1 MNLFR
6 LGGNGFIVTLGAM
19 LILSGAI
26 MFYCVKRFSILEHS
40 VCEQSK
46 IIQSLLVN
54 MQEPLEHMH
63 NMQQPLEHMHNM
75 PLANPVTVNA
85 AKELDNLDK
94 LNNLNNLENDDY
106 SDYSDYTSESGSERG
121 TNVINSVCA
130 NIANGDIKVI
140 EIEEP
145 ALDGVCTSI
154 DLSNSMI
161 VDLAV
166 AEPHLLEVSSSDTD
180 SEINLE
186 NELEIELEIDN
197 LGVDLHEPILLNNS
211 KSIDELE
218 INTSNIKKLK
228 VADLRNLVKQ
238 KGLVESDTLQT
249 LKKDGLIKL
258 LQEN

>member
-1 MNLFR
+1 
-6 LGGNGFIVTLGAM
+6 
-19 LILSGAI
+19 
-26 MFYCVKRFSILEHS
+26 
-40 VCEQSK
+40 
-46 IIQSLLVN
+46 
-54 MQEPLEHMH
+54 
-63 NMQQPLEHMHNM
+63 
-75 PLANPVTVNA
+75 
-85 AKELDNLDK
+85 
-94 LNNLNNLENDDY
+94 
-106 SDYSDYTSESGSERG
+106 
-121 TNVINSVCA
+121 
-130 NIANGDIKVI
+130 
-140 EIEEP
+140 
-145 ALDGVCTSI
+145 
-154 DLSNSMI
+154 MI

>member
-6 LGGNGFIVTLGAM
+6 LGGNGFIITLGAM

-54 MQEPLEHMH
+54 MQ
-63 NMQQPLEHMHNM
+63 QPLEHMHNM
-75 PLANPVTVNA
+75 PLANPATVNA

-94 LNNLNNLENDDY
+94 LNNLNSLENDDY
-106 SDYSDYTSESGSERG
+106 SDYSDYTSESGSERS
-121 TNVINSVCA
+121 TSVANSGCA
-130 NIANGDIKVI
+130 NIDGGDIKVI

-145 ALDGVCTSI
+145 ALESVSATI
-154 DLSNSMI
+154 DLSNSMMT
-161 VDLAV
+161 DLAV
-166 AEPHLLEVSSSDTD
+166 AHKLQEVSSSDTD
-180 SEINLE
+180 SELNLE
-186 NELEIELEIDN
+186 HELEINN
-197 LGVDLHEPILLNNS
+197 LGVNLHEPLILNNS
-211 KSIDELE
+211 KLSEGLDV
-218 INTSNIKKLK
+218 NTGNIKKLK

-249 LKKDGLIKL
+249 LKKDSLIKL